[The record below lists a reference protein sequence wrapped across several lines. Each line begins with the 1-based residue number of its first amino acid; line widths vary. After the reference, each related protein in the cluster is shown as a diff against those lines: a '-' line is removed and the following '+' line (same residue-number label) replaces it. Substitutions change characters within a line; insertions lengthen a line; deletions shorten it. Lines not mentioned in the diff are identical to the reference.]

1 MTDRSAAP
9 QPDLDED
16 RQAALRTFAPA
27 DVALLAFAIAGTTVP
42 FQTRPA
48 DDGVLLAVAA
58 LVVLASRIGGNGGGI
73 SVALLGGL
81 SVDFFHRTPIRTL
94 HPRALVPMLVFLC
107 TVSLLSAPSRH
118 GRAIE

>member
-1 MTDRSAAP
+1 VTDRSAAP

-27 DVALLAFAIAGTTVP
+27 GVALLAFAIAATTVP

-94 HPRALVPMLVFLC
+94 HPRALVPMLVLLC
-107 TVSLLSAPSRH
+107 TVGVISARSR
-118 GRAIE
+118 RASPG